1 MLKKLFRRIENQS
14 LKQEITNGKG
24 NENTGLQEKV
34 SNITTSEYEVKVVE
48 EFQQIIKHKKAN
60 ITWLAYHQGELF
72 QKFKEK
78 EQFVILVL
86 QFGVTKSTI
95 IFKIALLKLI
105 NIYPKIKYSS
115 LFLNYLRYLKTIR
128 ESCKENAGK

>member
-1 MLKKLFRRIENQS
+1 M
-14 LKQEITNGKG
+14 
-24 NENTGLQEKV
+24 
-34 SNITTSEYEVKVVE
+34 
-48 EFQQIIKHKKAN
+48 
-60 ITWLAYHQGELF
+60 AYHQGELF